1 MCVCVCGGGGGSA
14 GSGQRRVMAGDGKA
28 ESETGEA
35 QVSGGT
41 RGETTQDWYDGTDTG
56 DAQVGGLSCAD
67 VQWEVLTYI
76 TGGILQLAGK
86 TDGGRGGQG
95 GRE

>member
-1 MCVCVCGGGGGSA
+1 MT
-14 GSGQRRVMAGDGKA
+14 GDGA
-28 ESETGEA
+28 AALETGDA
-35 QVSGGT
+35 QVSREP
-41 RGETTQDWYDGTDTG
+41 RGETTWDWYDGTDTG